1 MLGQHARASL
11 VYGKKN
17 PQYISVYVLGIIVLV
32 HHSITVQVYTL
43 LMWQWDSTVLFTKYD
58 LMSF

>member
-43 LMWQWDSTVLFTKYD
+43 LMWQRDSTVLY
-58 LMSF
+58 